1 MEFRIKKITGYFG
14 AKLSIIDIFNLS
26 FFIIITIFYLFS
38 FNSIPSKTQPLMIY
52 TFLLLLIIG
61 MSLIRPVLIKPVF
74 KKAILMIYPVVFLFT
89 IFDSFYL
96 ILPYLNTNRYDE
108 LMSNID
114 LNLLGV
120 YPTVWIEKFINPFLT
135 ELMYIF
141 YFLYFPIP
149 LILLGLMYKNS
160 SLKKIEEYIIV
171 YLVCYYGAYLSY
183 FIFPVHGPRFYLADI
198 QNVKLEGLYF
208 TSLITGV
215 IDLVE
220 KNKLDCFP
228 SLHTSILLVTL
239 YLTYFYNK
247 KLFYIYLPLA
257 FGILISLIYCRY
269 HYFIDIIAGFI
280 WAVLSVYLGKFTYK
294 RLSKNFIF
302 HFGEENRY
310 EQ

>member
-1 MEFRIKKITGYFG
+1 
-14 AKLSIIDIFNLS
+14 
-26 FFIIITIFYLFS
+26 
-38 FNSIPSKTQPLMIY
+38 
-52 TFLLLLIIG
+52 
-61 MSLIRPVLIKPVF
+61 
-74 KKAILMIYPVVFLFT
+74 
-89 IFDSFYL
+89 
-96 ILPYLNTNRYDE
+96 
-108 LMSNID
+108 
-114 LNLLGV
+114 LGV

-239 YLTYFYNK
+239 YLSYFYSK

-280 WAVLSVYLGKFTYK
+280 WAVLSVYLGKFSYN